1 MDDYRNRSG
10 RISERRIRRDFPLD
24 DLVPGWFF
32 RVDEVSAGVYV
43 AEGNDLQGRTVSKQG
58 FDAEALLRACV
69 QYAQRLQES

>member
-32 RVDEVSAGVYV
+32 RVDEVSAGVYL
-43 AEGNDLQGRTVSKQG
+43 AEGIDLQGL
-58 FDAEALLRACV
+58 DAEALLRACV
-69 QYAQRLQES
+69 LYAQGLQES